1 MTDFQDPSGGTKCF
15 GFYWLSVKRHYT
27 FFRGPTTCCVPD
39 GKRRDER
46 QKNRADFGCSWEEG
60 AGSPDLDGW
69 QWREEEAGALRGIA
83 KGEVTDVI
91 DSSVTE
97 SRTVGSSGVRF
108 LAYLLSYITTGYG
121 EKSTKF
127 NFICFSR

>member
-60 AGSPDLDGW
+60 AGRRVPGAQTWMAGGGERRKQELS
-69 QWREEEAGALRGIA
+69 EA
-83 KGEVTDVI
+83 
-91 DSSVTE
+91 
-97 SRTVGSSGVRF
+97 
-108 LAYLLSYITTGYG
+108 
-121 EKSTKF
+121 
-127 NFICFSR
+127 